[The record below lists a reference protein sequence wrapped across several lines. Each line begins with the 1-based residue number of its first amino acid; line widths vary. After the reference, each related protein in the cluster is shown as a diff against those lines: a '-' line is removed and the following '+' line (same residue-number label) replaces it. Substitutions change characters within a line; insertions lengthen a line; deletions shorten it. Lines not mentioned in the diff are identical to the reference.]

1 MELKNCKFEN
11 ISKVNF
17 DTIIDV
23 RSPTEYNEDHIP
35 NSINLPVL
43 SDFEREVV
51 GKMYTQQSQF
61 EAKKIGAKYISENIS
76 KHLDGLLSNKNNNWK
91 ALIYCWRGGQRSK
104 SLGIVL
110 HEIGWDINILEGG
123 YKSYRKNVVK
133 NLYEDE
139 LFQNIFIISGYTGT
153 GKTLMLDQLSKL
165 GAQVIDLEKLANH
178 KGSIFG
184 SQPNGQPSQKKF
196 EGRIHHLLKNF
207 NNQLPIFIESESS
220 KIGYLKIPP
229 ALWKKMKYSP
239 HFELTS
245 ENDLRAKFLT
255 TQYPELYNDTNKL
268 LNKIDLLKEFHRS
281 EIINSWRNLIEKRD
295 FFTLAKDLIK
305 IHYDPKYKNST
316 NYKETSKIQKIHLDP
331 NIKKNVTEIANLIL
345 ENANKIL

>member
-1 MELKNCKFEN
+1 MELKTCKFES

-23 RSPTEYNEDHIP
+23 RSPKEFTEDHIP

-51 GKMYTQQSQF
+51 GKIYIQNSQF

-76 KHLDGLLSNKNNNWK
+76 KHLDGLLSNKNDNWK

-110 HEIGWDINILEGG
+110 HEIGWDINILDGG

-139 LFQNIFIISGYTGT
+139 LFHNIFIISGYTGT
-153 GKTLMLDQLSKL
+153 GKTLMLQELSKK

-184 SQPNGQPSQKKF
+184 SQPNGQPSQKRFESEIHNLMKKF
-196 EGRIHHLLKNF
+196 NPEM
-207 NNQLPIFIESESS
+207 PIFIESESS

-229 ALWKKMKYSP
+229 ALWKKMKSSP
-239 HFELTS
+239 HFELS
-245 ENDLRAKFLT
+245 SNNISRA
-255 TQYPELYNDTNKL
+255 
-268 LNKIDLLKEFHRS
+268 
-281 EIINSWRNLIEKRD
+281 NSK
-295 FFTLAKDLIK
+295 
-305 IHYDPKYKNST
+305 
-316 NYKETSKIQKIHLDP
+316 
-331 NIKKNVTEIANLIL
+331 
-345 ENANKIL
+345 

>member
-1 MELKNCKFEN
+1 MELKNCKFES

-23 RSPTEYNEDHIP
+23 RSPKEFTEDHIP

-51 GKMYTQQSQF
+51 GKIYIQNSQF

-76 KHLDGLLSNKNNNWK
+76 KHLDGLLSNKNDNWK

-110 HEIGWDINILEGG
+110 HEIGWDINILDGG

-139 LFQNIFIISGYTGT
+139 LFHNIFIISGYTGT
-153 GKTLMLDQLSKL
+153 GKTLMLQELSKK

-184 SQPNGQPSQKKF
+184 SQPNGQPSQKRFESEIHNLMKKF
-196 EGRIHHLLKNF
+196 NPEM
-207 NNQLPIFIESESS
+207 PIFIESESS

-229 ALWKKMKYSP
+229 ALWKKMKSSP
-239 HFELTS
+239 HFELS
-245 ENDLRAKFLT
+245 SNNVSRAKFLS
-255 TQYPELYNDTNKL
+255 TQYPELYKDTNKL
-268 LNKIDLLKEFHRS
+268 LEKIELLKEFHKN
-281 EIINSWRNLIEKRD
+281 ETIIGWKNLIEKKD
-295 FFTLAKDLIK
+295 FFTLSKQLIEM
-305 IHYDPKYKNST
+305 HYDPKYKNSN
-316 NYKETSKIQKIHLDP
+316 NYTEKSKIQKIHLDP
-331 NIKKNVTEIANLIL
+331 NIKNNVSEVANLIL
-345 ENANKIL
+345 ENSNKI